1 MAFKKTAL
9 ELVKEIAPTMRCNC
23 DLDNW
28 QPETSTDHSC
38 VCRIHKEAWARYIAS
53 ENRIYEQGR
62 QYYKMTIEHD
72 DEWKGKSA

>member
-9 ELVKEIAPTMRCNC
+9 ELAKEIAPTMRCNC

-53 ENRIYEQGR
+53 ENRIYV
-62 QYYKMTIEHD
+62 
-72 DEWKGKSA
+72 DERTVDGFRRFGTNIDGDCG